1 MSTPEEFPIG
11 DLKATEAAL
20 ATLAPAPAALD
31 RDRLMFQAG
40 RSAPAGCH
48 WGWPVATGVLAVAAA
63 ALVLVMVMRPPVV
76 TETVVVRVPV
86 EPAPAPPP
94 PKAVTEPPGS
104 PEVAALQTGARET
117 ESAAPAGYLR
127 LQEQI
132 LHWGLD
138 ALPSGPL
145 AAAPAEAPLTLG
157 KLLGESPKPAPTS
170 PWWQLDKLIP
180 IGGQS

>member
-1 MSTPEEFPIG
+1 MSTPEELPIG
-11 DLKATEAAL
+11 DLKMTEAAL
-20 ATLAPAPAALD
+20 AALAPAPAALD

-40 RSAPAGCH
+40 RAARAGFH
-48 WGWPVATGVLAVAAA
+48 WGWPVATGVLAAAAA
-63 ALVLVMVMRPPVV
+63 ALALVMVLRPPVV
-76 TETVVVRVPV
+76 TETVVVHVPV
-86 EPAPAPPP
+86 EPAPP
-94 PKAVTEPPGS
+94 PKAVAEPSGS
-104 PEVAALQTGARET
+104 PEVVALQPVAGET

-157 KLLGESPKPAPTS
+157 KLLGE
-170 PWWQLDKLIP
+170 
-180 IGGQS
+180 